1 MINEARVMPGL
12 GPGINVLRVRE
23 REGVDGRDKPGMT
36 MGLPSLRA
44 KRSNPLF
51 VSWLWIA
58 SLRSQ

>member
-51 VSWLWIA
+51 VS
-58 SLRSQ
+58 